1 MRKQR
6 DTSTWIVLKNAMIP
20 VPGASD
26 SLDMSVIFLMHET
39 FPGCPRATGNPKQ
52 MPGEAVGHWV
62 KCKGNRKG
70 KNHSSFI
77 FKIDSNREV
86 VVIYKLEEG

>member
-1 MRKQR
+1 MRKQQQ
-6 DTSTWIVLKNAMIP
+6 TTTWIVLKNAMSP
-20 VPGASD
+20 VPGAPGSP
-26 SLDMSVIFLMHET
+26 DMSVIFLTHKT
-39 FPGCPRATGNPKQ
+39 LPGCPRATGNPKQ
-52 MPGEAVGHWV
+52 MSGEAVGHWV
-62 KCKGNRKG
+62 KCEGNRKG

>member
-1 MRKQR
+1 M
-6 DTSTWIVLKNAMIP
+6 SP
-20 VPGASD
+20 VPGILG
-26 SLDMSVIFLMHET
+26 SLDMSDIFLMDKT
-39 FPGCPRATGNPKQ
+39 FPGCPRATGNPTQ

-62 KCKGNRKG
+62 KCEGNRKG

-86 VVIYKLEEG
+86 EVIYKLEEG

>member
-1 MRKQR
+1 MKKQR
-6 DTSTWIVLKNAMIP
+6 DTTTWIVLKNALSP
-20 VPGASD
+20 VPGASG
-26 SLDMSVIFLMHET
+26 SRDMAVIFLMERT

-52 MPGEAVGHWV
+52 MSGEAGGHWV
-62 KCKGNRKG
+62 KCEGNRKG

-86 VVIYKLEEG
+86 LVIYKLEEG